1 MTRISNQININDQEI
16 QYEAVRSS
24 GPGGQHVNKV
34 STAVVLKYPVSPQ
47 HYPDWF
53 IRRLK
58 KAAGRQMSKDGILI
72 IKAQNYR
79 SQARNKKTVFDRLL
93 TLFTNAAKRP
103 KPRKKSKVPKKAIE
117 SRLKNKKIRSQKK
130 QLRKSPDRDDS

>member
-1 MTRISNQININDQEI
+1 MTRISDQISINDQEI

-58 KAAGRQMSKDGILI
+58 KIAGRQMSKDGTLI

-79 SQARNKKTVFDRLL
+79 SQARNKKTAFDRLV
-93 TLFTNAAKRP
+93 TLFTYAAKRS

-130 QLRKSPDRDDS
+130 QLRKSPDRDDE

>member
-1 MTRISNQININDQEI
+1 MTQISDQISINDQEI

-53 IRRLK
+53 IRCLK

-79 SQARNKKTVFDRLL
+79 SQARNKKTAFDRLV
-93 TLFTNAAKRP
+93 TLFTNVAKRP

-130 QLRKSPDRDDS
+130 QLRKSPNRDDE

>member
-1 MTRISNQININDQEI
+1 MTRISDQISINHQEI

-47 HYPDWF
+47 HFPDWF

-79 SQARNKKTVFDRLL
+79 SQARNKKTAFDRLV

-103 KPRKKSKVPKKAIE
+103 KPRKKSKVPKRAIE

-130 QLRKSPDRDDS
+130 QLRKSPDRDDE

>member
-1 MTRISNQININDQEI
+1 MTLISDQISINDQEI

-53 IRRLK
+53 ILRLK
-58 KAAGRQMSKDGILI
+58 KAAGHQMSKDGTLI

-79 SQARNKKTVFDRLL
+79 SQARNKKPAFDRLV

-130 QLRKSPDRDDS
+130 QLRKSPDRDDE

>member
-1 MTRISNQININDQEI
+1 MTRISDQISINDQEI

-34 STAVVLKYPVSPQ
+34 STAIVLKYPVSPQ
-47 HYPDWF
+47 HYPAWF

-58 KAAGRQMSKDGILI
+58 KAAGRQMSKDGTLI

-79 SQARNKKTVFDRLL
+79 SQARNKKTAFDRLV
-93 TLFTNAAKRP
+93 TLFTNAAKRH

-130 QLRKSPDRDDS
+130 QLRKSPDRDDE

>member
-1 MTRISNQININDQEI
+1 MTRISDQISINDQEI

-58 KAAGRQMSKDGILI
+58 KAAGRQMSKDGNII

-79 SQARNKKTVFDRLL
+79 SQARNKKTAFDRLV
-93 TLFTNAAKRP
+93 TLFTNAAKRT
-103 KPRKKSKVPKKAIE
+103 KPRKKSKVPKKAFE

-130 QLRKSPDRDDS
+130 QLRKSPYRDDE

>member
-1 MTRISNQININDQEI
+1 MTRISDQININNQEI

-53 IRRLK
+53 MRRLK
-58 KAAGRQMSKDGILI
+58 KAAGRQMSKDRTLI

-79 SQARNKKTVFDRLL
+79 SQARNKKTAFDRLV

-130 QLRKSPDRDDS
+130 QLRKSPDRDDE

>member
-1 MTRISNQININDQEI
+1 VTRISDQISINDQEI

-58 KAAGRQMSKDGILI
+58 KAAGRQMSKEGKII
-72 IKAQNYR
+72 IKAQN
-79 SQARNKKTVFDRLL
+79 
-93 TLFTNAAKRP
+93 
-103 KPRKKSKVPKKAIE
+103 
-117 SRLKNKKIRSQKK
+117 
-130 QLRKSPDRDDS
+130 

>member
-1 MTRISNQININDQEI
+1 MTQISDQISINDQEI

-53 IRRLK
+53 ICRLK
-58 KAAGRQMSKDGILI
+58 KAAGRQMSKNGTLI

-79 SQARNKKTVFDRLL
+79 SQARNKKTTFDRLV
-93 TLFTNAAKRP
+93 TLFTDAAKRP
-103 KPRKKSKVPKKAIE
+103 KPRKKSKVPKRAIKN
-117 SRLKNKKIRSQKK
+117 RLKNKKIRSQKK
-130 QLRKSPDRDDS
+130 QLRKSPERDDE

>member
-1 MTRISNQININDQEI
+1 VTRISDQISINDQEI

-58 KAAGRQMSKDGILI
+58 KAAGRQMSKDGKII

-79 SQARNKKTVFDRLL
+79 SQARNKKSAFDRLV

-130 QLRKSPDRDDS
+130 QLRKSPDRDNE

>member
-1 MTRISNQININDQEI
+1 MTRISDQISIIDQEI
-16 QYEAVRSS
+16 QYKAVRSS

-47 HYPDWF
+47 HFPDWF

-79 SQARNKKTVFDRLL
+79 SQARNKKTAFDRLV

-130 QLRKSPDRDDS
+130 QLRKSPDRDNE

>member
-1 MTRISNQININDQEI
+1 MTRISDQISIIDQEI
-16 QYEAVRSS
+16 QYKAVRSS

-34 STAVVLKYPVSPQ
+34 STAVVLKYLVSPQ

-58 KAAGRQMSKDGILI
+58 KAAGRQMSKDGKII

-79 SQARNKKTVFDRLL
+79 SQARNKKTAFDRLV

-130 QLRKSPDRDDS
+130 QLRKSPDRDNE

>member
-1 MTRISNQININDQEI
+1 VTRISDQININDQEI

-79 SQARNKKTVFDRLL
+79 SQARNKKTAFDRLV

-103 KPRKKSKVPKKAIE
+103 KPRKKSKVPKRAIE

-130 QLRKSPDRDDS
+130 QLRKSPDRDDE

>member
-1 MTRISNQININDQEI
+1 MTQISDQISINDQEI

-47 HYPDWF
+47 HYPEWF

-58 KAAGRQMSKDGILI
+58 EAAGRQISKDGVIIL
-72 IKAQNYR
+72 KAQNYR
-79 SQARNKKTVFDRLL
+79 SQARNKKTAFDRLV

-103 KPRKKSKVPKKAIE
+103 KPRKKSKVPKRAIKN
-117 SRLKNKKIRSQKK
+117 RLKNKKIRSQKK
-130 QLRKSPDRDDS
+130 RLRKSPDRSDE

>member
-1 MTRISNQININDQEI
+1 MTRISDQININDQDI

-72 IKAQNYR
+72 IKAQSYR
-79 SQARNKKTVFDRLL
+79 SQARNKKTAFDRLV

-103 KPRKKSKVPKKAIE
+103 KPRKKSKVPKRAIE

-130 QLRKSPDRDDS
+130 QLRKSPDRDDE

>member
-1 MTRISNQININDQEI
+1 MTQISDQISINDQEI

-47 HYPDWF
+47 HFPDWF

-58 KAAGRQMSKDGILI
+58 KASGRQMSKDGILI

-79 SQARNKKTVFDRLL
+79 SQARNKKTAFDRLV

-130 QLRKSPDRDDS
+130 QLRKSPNRDDE

>member
-1 MTRISNQININDQEI
+1 MTQISDQISINDQEI

-53 IRRLK
+53 IRCLK

-79 SQARNKKTVFDRLL
+79 SQARNKKTAFDRLV

-130 QLRKSPDRDDS
+130 QLRKSPNRDDE

>member
-1 MTRISNQININDQEI
+1 MTRISDQISINDQEI

-58 KAAGRQMSKDGILI
+58 KAAGRQMSKDGKII

-79 SQARNKKTVFDRLL
+79 SQARNKKTAFDRLVI
-93 TLFTNAAKRP
+93 LFTNAVKRP
-103 KPRKKSKVPKKAIE
+103 KRRKKSKVPKKAIE

-130 QLRKSPDRDDS
+130 QLRKSPDRDNE

>member
-1 MTRISNQININDQEI
+1 MTQISDQISINDQEI

-47 HYPDWF
+47 HFPDWF

-79 SQARNKKTVFDRLL
+79 SQARNKKTAFERLV

-103 KPRKKSKVPKKAIE
+103 KPRKKSKVPKRAIE

-130 QLRKSPDRDDS
+130 QLRKSPDRDDE

>member
-1 MTRISNQININDQEI
+1 
-16 QYEAVRSS
+16 
-24 GPGGQHVNKV
+24 
-34 STAVVLKYPVSPQ
+34 VLKYPVSPQ
-47 HYPDWF
+47 HFPDWF

-79 SQARNKKTVFDRLL
+79 SQARNKKTAFDRLV

-103 KPRKKSKVPKKAIE
+103 KPRKKSKVPKRAIE

-130 QLRKSPDRDDS
+130 QLRKSPDRDDE

>member
-1 MTRISNQININDQEI
+1 MTRISDQISINDQEI

-53 IRRLK
+53 ICRLK
-58 KAAGRQMSKDGILI
+58 KAAGRQMSKNGTLI

-79 SQARNKKTVFDRLL
+79 SQARNKKTTFDRLV
-93 TLFTNAAKRP
+93 TLFTDAAKRP
-103 KPRKKSKVPKKAIE
+103 KPRKKSKVPKRAIKN
-117 SRLKNKKIRSQKK
+117 RLKNKKIRSQKK
-130 QLRKSPDRDDS
+130 RLRKSPDRSDE

>member
-1 MTRISNQININDQEI
+1 MTRISDQISINDQEI

-47 HYPDWF
+47 YYPDWF

-58 KAAGRQMSKDGILI
+58 KAAGRQMSKDGKII

-79 SQARNKKTVFDRLL
+79 SQARNKKTAFDRLVI
-93 TLFTNAAKRP
+93 LFTNAVKRP
-103 KPRKKSKVPKKAIE
+103 KRRKKSKVPKKAIE

-130 QLRKSPDRDDS
+130 QLRKSPDRDNE

>member
-1 MTRISNQININDQEI
+1 MTQISDQIIINDQEI

-34 STAVVLKYPVSPQ
+34 STAVLLKYPVSPQ

-53 IRRLK
+53 ICRLK
-58 KAAGRQMSKDGILI
+58 KAAGRQMSKDATLI

-79 SQARNKKTVFDRLL
+79 SQARNKKTVFDRLV

-130 QLRKSPDRDDS
+130 RLRKSPDRSDE